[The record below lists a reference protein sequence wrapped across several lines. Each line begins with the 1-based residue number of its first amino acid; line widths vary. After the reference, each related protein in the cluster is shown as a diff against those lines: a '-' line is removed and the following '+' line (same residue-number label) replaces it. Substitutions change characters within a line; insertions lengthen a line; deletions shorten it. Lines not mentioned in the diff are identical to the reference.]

1 MAQSPDTNNRWF
13 YFLFKKRLPVSLY
26 FIVPLVVALIA
37 FSSGFIGLVLL
48 EQFLESNH
56 IFSLSPTIKT
66 EASRLLAWTRF
77 EVLVFTTLGG
87 IAGVGIVFAILNPL
101 RKILD
106 RARKMAEGD
115 FSSRLDAQGLDEL
128 GILGKD
134 FNLMVSSLNDYFVD
148 SMAGGWILLNTEG
161 KIISAN
167 RGALNILQ
175 CESEDL
181 VGQVYETLFDF
192 LSIDPIMGARVK
204 DGVQSQKEIAAKE
217 FEASLKDGKVATLSL
232 STSLLQD
239 KNDNFVGMA
248 ITLKDQTRCHSAQS
262 GKLVCPLHFFCDFIC
277 ARKVF

>member
-148 SMAGGWILLNTEG
+148 SMASRKIWLG
-161 KIISAN
+161 KFMKPYLI
-167 RGALNILQ
+167 
-175 CESEDL
+175 
-181 VGQVYETLFDF
+181 F
-192 LSIDPIMGARVK
+192 
-204 DGVQSQKEIAAKE
+204 
-217 FEASLKDGKVATLSL
+217 
-232 STSLLQD
+232 
-239 KNDNFVGMA
+239 
-248 ITLKDQTRCHSAQS
+248 
-262 GKLVCPLHFFCDFIC
+262 
-277 ARKVF
+277 